1 MVFLAREFPW
11 EGKEIY
17 QTPLPTMSQQE
28 CLLKATFL
36 HHLEKS
42 KFKNLFLTI
51 IIFLSM
57 VKIYRCLLVVR
68 NKFKIY

>member
-51 IIFLSM
+51 IIF
-57 VKIYRCLLVVR
+57 
-68 NKFKIY
+68 

>member
-51 IIFLSM
+51 IIF
-57 VKIYRCLLVVR
+57 
-68 NKFKIY
+68 NKHGQNLQMSFSSKK